1 MGEWF
6 YTLPVWWMA
15 LIVFAIAYLLAGGIF
30 AIIMALAKGERVRA
44 FKAVSAGM
52 LAPLG
57 TIFGLLVVFIVV
69 QVWRDMDRAAP
80 GVDRQASA
88 LRMVGLLASTL
99 PGEPE
104 A

>member
-44 FKAVSAGM
+44 FKAVSAG
-52 LAPLG
+52 LLSPQG

-69 QVWRDMDRAAP
+69 QVWSDMDRAALA
-80 GVDRQASA
+80 VDREASA
-88 LRMVGLLASTL
+88 LRMVVLLASTF

>member
-6 YTLPVWWMA
+6 YSLPVWWMA

-44 FKAVSAGM
+44 FKAVSAG
-52 LAPLG
+52 LLSPQG

-69 QVWRDMDRAAP
+69 QVWSDMDRAALAL
-80 GVDRQASA
+80 DREATPLPIFSF
-88 LRMVGLLASTL
+88 LPSTF
-99 PGEPE
+99 PPQ
-104 A
+104 